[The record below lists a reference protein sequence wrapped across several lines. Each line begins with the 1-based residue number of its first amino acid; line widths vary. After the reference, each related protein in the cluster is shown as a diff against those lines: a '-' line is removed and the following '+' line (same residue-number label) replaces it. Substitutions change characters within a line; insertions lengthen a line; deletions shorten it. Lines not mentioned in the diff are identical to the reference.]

1 MSYQRV
7 KINQFFIIFLGLMGL
22 GDRKKEFK
30 KKMEENSQ
38 QSVKLLAGRY
48 QLDQNV
54 IGKGVS
60 STVISAIDRK
70 TNRKVAIK
78 KIARFLENKH
88 ESLRILRQIIL
99 LRMLEHPNII
109 KLREIILEGENQN

>member
-1 MSYQRV
+1 
-7 KINQFFIIFLGLMGL
+7 MGL
-22 GDRKKEFK
+22 GDKKKEFK

-38 QSVKLLAGRY
+38 QATKLLAGRY
-48 QLDQNV
+48 ELDQTI

-78 KIARFLENKH
+78 KITRFLENKH
-88 ESLRILRQIIL
+88 
-99 LRMLEHPNII
+99 
-109 KLREIILEGENQN
+109 